1 VCSLF
6 EESPCGDKKGINKN
20 PFSRSLSKYNNSK
33 KKRFKNHSKKYHHQQ
48 EEQAKDFYF
57 LPSKDKHTEATAAA
71 EVEADVKT

>member
-33 KKRFKNHSKKYHHQQ
+33 KKDSKITQKNIIINKKNKQKISIFYPQKTNTQKRQQ
-48 EEQAKDFYF
+48 QQK
-57 LPSKDKHTEATAAA
+57 
-71 EVEADVKT
+71 